1 MLIRRD
7 EMELRQAVVAIT
19 GASKGI
25 GRETAL
31 AFARAG
37 AHIVGGARDQAALA
51 EVQREAHAAG
61 ALGTLMLPLDVRQ
74 ASACQQFI
82 DQTIKTFGQID
93 ILVNNAGLGYYG
105 PVAATT
111 DAEWEATMRTNVD
124 GVFYCTRAVLQLM
137 LARGSGHI
145 ILLSSGLGKQARAN
159 QAAYAASKFAIQ
171 GFAEALRQEVQP
183 RGIRVTVIAPGFVDT
198 DFRATHTNRPNVPP
212 PEQMLTARDV
222 AEAIVWA
229 AQASPTALP
238 SEIILLPGR

>member
-1 MLIRRD
+1 
-7 EMELRQAVVAIT
+7 MELRQAVVAIT

-51 EVQREAHAAG
+51 EVQAAARAAG
-61 ALGTLMLPLDVRQ
+61 SPGALMLPLDVRES
-74 ASACQQFI
+74 SACQQFI
-82 DQTIKTFGQID
+82 DQAVKTFGQID
-93 ILVNNAGLGYYG
+93 ILVNNAGLGFYG

-111 DAEWEATMRTNVD
+111 DAEWDATMRTNVD
-124 GVFYCTRAVLQLM
+124 GVFYCTRAALQPM

-145 ILLSSGLGKQARAN
+145 IMLSSGLGKQARAN
-159 QAAYAASKFAIQ
+159 QVAYSAAKFALQ

-183 RGIRVTVIAPGFVDT
+183 RGIRVTTIVPGYVDT
-198 DFRATHTNRPNVPP
+198 DFRAAHTNRPNVPP
-212 PEQMLTARDV
+212 PEHMLTARDV

-229 AQASPTALP
+229 AQASATALP
-238 SEIILLPGR
+238 AEIVLLPAK